1 MTPEGPALCLPTTQ
15 AAPTNVL
22 LSSLVQALAATPTLV
37 LLLDA
42 VGVKVDEAASPCA
55 RANPYP
61 HILPSLVHP
70 NMAAVGGVSTERLQ
84 VGGGRR
90 GDGGKE
96 FFQYQF
102 NSGQSLWTTTTGT
115 TSSSTA

>member
-42 VGVKVDEAASPCA
+42 VGVKVDEAASSCA

-61 HILPSLVHP
+61 HILPALVHP
-70 NMAAVGGVSTERLQ
+70 NMAAIGGVSTERLQ
-84 VGGGRR
+84 VGGGRSSE
-90 GDGGKE
+90 GSGG
-96 FFQYQF
+96 
-102 NSGQSLWTTTTGT
+102 WTATV
-115 TSSSTA
+115 SV